1 MSSKNL
7 RKKTG
12 IVCVILLILFVIFM
26 LGVWFFKQS
35 KTTPE
40 VVEEPVIP
48 PTTETT
54 KKKQDTITHKEP
66 IIDVPL
72 EQESDSIESI
82 EENDNNTTDI
92 FENTEKV
99 HKETEKKKEL
109 SSIYIPLT
117 KSSLSGKN
125 LTENQI
131 SGKIYYH
138 GENGRLESFIHLDGE
153 GATHEYLV
161 SYNPHN
167 QPVDSLK
174 IGYWNPNTNDKKYAT
189 LSVNKI
195 SVFEN
200 EVRVTE
206 YFINPHMQIRK
217 GRSFSKLP

>member
-1 MSSKNL
+1 MSSKKS
-7 RKKTG
+7 REKTG
-12 IVCVILLILFVIFM
+12 IICVILLILFVVFM

-35 KTTPE
+35 KTIQE
-40 VVEEPVIP
+40 IIEEPIIP
-48 PTTETT
+48 PTTETK
-54 KKKQDTITHKEP
+54 KKKQDTTTYKEP
-66 IIDVPL
+66 IIDIPL
-72 EQESDSIESI
+72 EQEFDPIETI

-92 FENTEKV
+92 FENTEEI

-131 SGKIYYH
+131 SGKIYYQ
-138 GENGRLESFIHLDGE
+138 GENGRLESFIHLDEE

-161 SYNPHN
+161 CYNVQN
-167 QPVDSLK
+167 QPIDSLK
-174 IGYWNPNTNDKKYAT
+174 IGYWNPHTQDKKYAT

-206 YFINPHMQIRK
+206 YFINPHMQIRR